1 MLTLVPSFGSSF
13 ESLQYAAATYIC
25 SMICSSFPDS
35 EADRNRVII
44 QIIEVISAWLVAPD
58 TVLSEVNSIISLCFR
73 FVKPFF
79 AFFYKKKPRTLVWIR
94 GILSCHLNLM
104 TLGFSGVHLFCT
116 TLLVPVAGVEPA
128 RHRWRR
134 ILSPLRLP
142 IPSYRQICLP
152 CRVGTDGSGRNGIVS
167 RSMGV
172 RTDWW
177 YYSTFRAE

>member
-1 MLTLVPSFGSSF
+1 MQKHCRTHILYLRIKERT
-13 ESLQYAAATYIC
+13 T
-25 SMICSSFPDS
+25 
-35 EADRNRVII
+35 
-44 QIIEVISAWLVAPD
+44 
-58 TVLSEVNSIISLCFR
+58 FR
-73 FVKPFF
+73 KSFF
-79 AFFYKKKPRTLVWIR
+79 AFFGFMCFLLAVSSAGHISVTTRAALLIFQNQQSGHTFSSICQAFFRIFLQKNTPYPFLDTRYS
-94 GILSCHLNLM
+94 SCHLNLM

>member
-1 MLTLVPSFGSSF
+1 MASRGSGSQQQTQQKWPPI
-13 ESLQYAAATYIC
+13 S
-25 SMICSSFPDS
+25 
-35 EADRNRVII
+35 
-44 QIIEVISAWLVAPD
+44 IE
-58 TVLSEVNSIISLCFR
+58 
-73 FVKPFF
+73 KPPN
-79 AFFYKKKPRTLVWIR
+79 PREIKGLAV
-94 GILSCHLNLM
+94 
-104 TLGFSGVHLFCT
+104 
-116 TLLVPVAGVEPA
+116 VPVAGVEPA
-128 RHRWRR
+128 RHRWRRILSPLRLPIPSYRQIGRVFGKMWEIGGHFGGQEAKIRSSDFKKPRKNQGFSAARCQLAHR